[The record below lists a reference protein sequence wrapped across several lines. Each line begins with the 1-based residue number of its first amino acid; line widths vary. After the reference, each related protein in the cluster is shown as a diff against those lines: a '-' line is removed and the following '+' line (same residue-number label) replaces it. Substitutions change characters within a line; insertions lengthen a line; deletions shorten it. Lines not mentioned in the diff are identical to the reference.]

1 MDNELEKKLGNKLEI
16 FEKLHQFII
25 SLNPKIEH
33 RLSTVYVRYMLRDDI
48 IAVVYFRGKFVS
60 DCKLNVGFAFK
71 EKPKNPVF
79 KDAKYMNYPNISY
92 SVKLKTDKDIT
103 KNLSKELKRL
113 LF

>member
-1 MDNELEKKLGNKLEI
+1 MNNELEKKLGNKLEI
-16 FEKLHQFII
+16 FNKLHQFII

-33 RLSTVYVRYMLRDDI
+33 RLSTVYVRYMLKDEI
-48 IAVVYFRGKFVS
+48 TAVVYFRGKFVS

-71 EKPKNPVF
+71 EKPKDPNF

-92 SVKLKTDKDIT
+92 CIKLKTEKDIT
-103 KNLSKELKRL
+103 KNLTKQLNKI